1 MHASDE
7 HSPNIMRVE
16 IPDVPARLTPPP
28 AVLPLSLTDSST
40 AGSTPRR
47 SETAL
52 FTRHR
57 KSYHLQLLPAGRQEN
72 RMEEIKPK
80 TEHMSTSPSM
90 SPLMRTRKLLAFM
103 KYLPQFSKTS
113 GLSAQNKQK
122 LISTRWTFHLLL
134 LLHRRKRFSLCLE
147 QGKKQY
153 PLCLYSFHHD
163 DLVPFVH
170 INENWRWYQQP
181 SSRWCSHLVGV
192 WLQSNSKHWR

>member
-1 MHASDE
+1 M
-7 HSPNIMRVE
+7 NIAPTLWESR
-16 IPDVPARLTPPP
+16 
-28 AVLPLSLTDSST
+28 SLTY
-40 AGSTPRR
+40 RR
-47 SETAL
+47 DWRL
-52 FTRHR
+52 
-57 KSYHLQLLPAGRQEN
+57 LQLFCLWVWQTAAQLALHLVDLKQLCLPAIANHTTSNCSLLEGKKTGWKKSNQ
-72 RMEEIKPK
+72 KP
-80 TEHMSTSPSM
+80 STCPHPSM

-134 LLHRRKRFSLCLE
+134 LLHSRKRFSLCLE